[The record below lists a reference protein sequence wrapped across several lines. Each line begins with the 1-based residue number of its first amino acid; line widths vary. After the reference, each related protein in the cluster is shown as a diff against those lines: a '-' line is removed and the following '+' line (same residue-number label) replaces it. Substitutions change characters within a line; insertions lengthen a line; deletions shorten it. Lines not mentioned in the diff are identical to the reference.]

1 MPRKIIYLD
10 HAATTP
16 LNKEVFEEMLPFFEE
31 RYGNAS
37 SIHILGRE
45 SKKAVEISRERIAK
59 SIGCSEREIY
69 FTSSGTEADNWA
81 IKGAAF
87 ASRNKGKHIITSSIE
102 HHAVLHACQY
112 LEGEGFEVTYLPVD
126 EYGMISLNALEKAIR
141 NDTIL
146 ISIMA
151 ANNEVGTIQP
161 INEISRIAQEKEIC
175 FHTDAVQAIG
185 TLPIDVNELK
195 VDMMS
200 ISGHKFYGP
209 KGVGALYIRKRLKF
223 PPFIHGGAQE
233 RKKRGGTENVPS
245 IVGMGKA
252 IEIAVRDMEKNKE
265 YLIGL
270 RNSTIKKIM
279 GGIPY
284 VRLNGHPK
292 KRLPGNMNFSFEFA
306 EGESILLMLD
316 KLGIAASSGSACA
329 SGSLDPSHVLLAM
342 GLPHE
347 IAHGA
352 IRFSLGVENTRE
364 EMDYLVKNLK
374 TIIERLRQLSPLY
387 TAK

>member
-1 MPRKIIYLD
+1 
-10 HAATTP
+10 
-16 LNKEVFEEMLPFFEE
+16 
-31 RYGNAS
+31 
-37 SIHILGRE
+37 
-45 SKKAVEISRERIAK
+45 
-59 SIGCSEREIY
+59 
-69 FTSSGTEADNWA
+69 
-81 IKGAAF
+81 
-87 ASRNKGKHIITSSIE
+87 
-102 HHAVLHACQY
+102 
-112 LEGEGFEVTYLPVD
+112 
-126 EYGMISLNALEKAIR
+126 
-141 NDTIL
+141 
-146 ISIMA
+146 
-151 ANNEVGTIQP
+151 VGTIQP